1 MGSGGAVSGSRA
13 RAWPPGSRARAQ
25 EVWPPGSRARAQ
37 EMRAPK
43 L

>member
-25 EVWPPGSRARAQ
+25 EVWPPAFMGIHCA
-37 EMRAPK
+37 
-43 L
+43 